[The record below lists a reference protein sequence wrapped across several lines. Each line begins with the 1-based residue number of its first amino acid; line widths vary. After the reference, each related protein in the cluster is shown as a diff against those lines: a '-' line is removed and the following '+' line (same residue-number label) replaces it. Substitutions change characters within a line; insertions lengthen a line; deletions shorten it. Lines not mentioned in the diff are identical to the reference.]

1 MQTVNALLH
10 LQRVCS
16 LSYLHLLCI
25 STLELGINC
34 FVANDVGYNYLALEW
49 QTLSKSW
56 VMGTEQKRSCPGWQ
70 VVFELP
76 RAKATFAQE
85 QSGQLGSTA
94 EWQVTAFHNISSSWL
109 SSVDKLFFM
118 WFILTWFY
126 QSSMVTPQYLAAWF
140 WEKEIFLSFFVHL

>member
-1 MQTVNALLH
+1 MRHMQTVNALLH

-56 VMGTEQKRSCPGWQ
+56 VQSRRE
-70 VVFELP
+70 
-76 RAKATFAQE
+76 AAQD
-85 QSGQLGSTA
+85 
-94 EWQVTAFHNISSSWL
+94 
-109 SSVDKLFFM
+109 DKLSLNCPELKLLLLRNRVAN
-118 WFILTWFY
+118 WDPL
-126 QSSMVTPQYLAAWF
+126 QSSR
-140 WEKEIFLSFFVHL
+140 